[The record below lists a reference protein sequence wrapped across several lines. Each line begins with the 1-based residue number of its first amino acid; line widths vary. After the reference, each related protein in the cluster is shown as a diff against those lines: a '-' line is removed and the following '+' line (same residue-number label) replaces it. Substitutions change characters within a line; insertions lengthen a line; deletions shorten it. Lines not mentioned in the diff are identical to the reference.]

1 MWLKVKIFFGHFG
14 LGLEFFEH
22 FGLWLKHFLTIW
34 LEVGVMYQYALL
46 IFCTQPRKGTYFR
59 NALATRALT

>member
-34 LEVGVMYQYALL
+34 LEIGVMY
-46 IFCTQPRKGTYFR
+46 
-59 NALATRALT
+59 